1 MRIEE
6 IDGVKYHVVK
16 VISSESEQLVNSLSE
31 RYKEQHKD
39 FVLLKKVGTA
49 GVVEVEPHY
58 LLCRKID
65 DADYDEG

>member
-16 VISSESEQLVNSLSE
+16 SISADSEQLVHSLSE
-31 RYKEQHKD
+31 RYKEQYND

-58 LLCRKID
+58 LLCRKIE
-65 DADYDEG
+65 DADYEEG